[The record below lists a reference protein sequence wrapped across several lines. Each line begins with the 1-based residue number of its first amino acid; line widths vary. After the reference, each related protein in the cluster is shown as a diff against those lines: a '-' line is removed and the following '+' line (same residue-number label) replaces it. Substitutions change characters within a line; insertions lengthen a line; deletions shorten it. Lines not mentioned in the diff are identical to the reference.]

1 MNVRFK
7 DQKTMK
13 HLLAL
18 PLMFLSLSLHAAIPA
33 PPALEASSFALLDYD
48 SGELLAASNADQRVG
63 PASITK
69 VMTAYVVL
77 EEVRQ
82 GRMKLQDTAFVS
94 EKAWRQGIDSSES
107 RMFVQVGTRVG
118 LEELLHGIITQSGN
132 DASVVLAEHVAGSE
146 DAFAELMNQQ
156 AAKLGM
162 KNTHFTNAPGMPDA
176 QHYSTAH
183 DLTLLGRSLIQN
195 FPEEYKW
202 FALPDYTYNGIKQ
215 PNRNLLLK
223 KDPSVDGIKTG
234 HTSEAGYCLLS
245 SAQRDGRRLIAA
257 VMGTKSWAYREQAS
271 LELLNWGFRFFES
284 AQLLGPTKPAGTVKV
299 WKGAAAEVQVG
310 TLKPVAITLPRGEAA
325 RVQASWQ
332 QEGEAVAPFAA
343 GQKLGTLTL
352 TLDGK
357 LLRTEPLV
365 ALQAVEKG
373 GFWRRLIDTIRLWFA

>member
-1 MNVRFK
+1 
-7 DQKTMK
+7 MK

-33 PPALEASSFALLDYD
+33 PPVLEASSFALLDYD
-48 SGELLAASNADQRVG
+48 SGELLAASNPDQRVG

-77 EEVRQ
+77 EEIRQ
-82 GRMKLQDTAFVS
+82 GRMKLEDTAFVS

-107 RMFVQVGTRVG
+107 RMFVQVGTRVP
-118 LEELLHGIITQSGN
+118 LEALLHGVITQSGN

-146 DAFAELMNQQ
+146 EAFAELMNQQ
-156 AAKLGM
+156 AARIGM
-162 KNTHFTNAPGMPDA
+162 KNTHFANAPGMPDP
-176 QHYSTAH
+176 QHYSTAR
-183 DLTLLGRSLIQN
+183 DLTLLGRALIQS
-195 FPEEYKW
+195 FPEQYKW
-202 FALPDYTYNGIKQ
+202 FALPDYTYNGITQ

-234 HTSEAGYCLLS
+234 HTSEAGYCLLA
-245 SAQRDGRRLIAA
+245 SAQRDGRRLISA

-299 WKGAAAEVQVG
+299 WKGAAGEVQVG

-332 QEGEAVAPFAA
+332 QEGEAIAPFAA

-365 ALQAVEKG
+365 ALQDVGKG

>member
-1 MNVRFK
+1 
-7 DQKTMK
+7 MK
-13 HLLAL
+13 PLLAL
-18 PLMFLSLSLHAAIPA
+18 PLLSLSLSLHAAIPA
-33 PPALEASSFALLDYD
+33 PPVLEASSYALLDYD
-48 SGELLAASNADQRVG
+48 SGELLAASNPDQRVG

-77 EEVRQ
+77 EEIRQ
-82 GRMKLQDTAFVS
+82 KRMKLEDTAFVS

-107 RMFVQVGTRVG
+107 RMFVQVGTRVP
-118 LEELLHGIITQSGN
+118 LEALLHGVITQSGN

-146 DAFAELMNQQ
+146 EAFAQLMNQQ
-156 AAKLGM
+156 AAKIGM
-162 KNTHFTNAPGMPDA
+162 KNTHFANAPGMPDP
-176 QHYSTAH
+176 QHYSTAR

-195 FPEEYKW
+195 FPEQYKW
-202 FALPDYTYNGIKQ
+202 FALPDYTYNGITQ

-245 SAQRDGRRLIAA
+245 SANRDGRRLISA

-284 AQLLGPTKPAGTVKV
+284 AQLLGPTKPAGKVRV
-299 WKGAAAEVQVG
+299 WKGKVAEVEVG
-310 TLKPVAITLPRGEAA
+310 TLKPVAITLPRGDAA
-325 RVQASWQ
+325 RVQATWQ
-332 QEGEAVAPFAA
+332 QEGEAIAPFAP

-357 LLRTEPLV
+357 VLRTEPLV
-365 ALQAVEKG
+365 ALTEVPKG

>member
-1 MNVRFK
+1 
-7 DQKTMK
+7 MK
-13 HLLAL
+13 RLLAL
-18 PLMFLSLSLHAAIPA
+18 PLLTLSLSLHAAIPA
-33 PPALEASSFALLDYD
+33 APTLEASSYALLDYD
-48 SGELLAASNADQRVG
+48 SGELLAASNPDQRVG

-77 EEVRQ
+77 EEIRQ
-82 GRMKLQDTAFVS
+82 GRMKLEDTAFVS

-107 RMFVQVGTRVG
+107 RMFVQVGTRVP
-118 LEELLHGIITQSGN
+118 LEALLHGVITQSGN

-156 AAKLGM
+156 AAKIGM
-162 KNTHFTNAPGMPDA
+162 KNTHFANAPGMPDP
-176 QHYSTAH
+176 QHYSTAR

-195 FPEEYKW
+195 FPDQYKW
-202 FALPDYTYNGIKQ
+202 FALPDYTYNGITQ

-234 HTSEAGYCLLS
+234 HTSEAGYCLLA
-245 SAQRDGRRLIAA
+245 SAQRDGRRLISA

-299 WKGAAAEVQVG
+299 WKGAAGEVQVG
-310 TLKPVAITLPRGEAA
+310 TLKPVAITLPRGEAQ

-332 QEGEAVAPFAA
+332 QEGEAIAPFAA

-365 ALQAVEKG
+365 ALQPVEKG

>member
-1 MNVRFK
+1 
-7 DQKTMK
+7 MK

-48 SGELLAASNADQRVG
+48 SGELLAASNPDQRVG

-156 AAKLGM
+156 AGKLGM

-183 DLTLLGRSLIQN
+183 DLTLLGRALIQN
-195 FPEEYKW
+195 FPNEYKW

-310 TLKPVAITLPRGEAA
+310 TLKPVAITLPRGESA

-332 QEGEAVAPFAA
+332 QEGEAIAPFAA

-357 LLRTEPLV
+357 VLRTEPLV
-365 ALQAVEKG
+365 ALQDVEKG

>member
-82 GRMKLQDTAFVS
+82 GRMKLADTAFVS

-183 DLTLLGRSLIQN
+183 DLTLLGRALIQN

-284 AQLLGPTKPAGTVKV
+284 AQLLGPTKPAGSVKV

-332 QEGEAVAPFAA
+332 QEGEAIAPFTA

-352 TLDGK
+352 SLDGK
-357 LLRTEPLV
+357 VLRTEPLV
-365 ALQAVEKG
+365 ALQDVEKG

>member
-1 MNVRFK
+1 
-7 DQKTMK
+7 MK
-13 HLLAL
+13 RLLAL
-18 PLMFLSLSLHAAIPA
+18 PLLSLSLSLHAAIPA
-33 PPALEASSFALLDYD
+33 APTLEASSYALLDYD
-48 SGELLAASNADQRVG
+48 SGELLAASNPDQRVG

-77 EEVRQ
+77 EEIRQ
-82 GRMKLQDTAFVS
+82 GRMKLEDTAFVS

-107 RMFVQVGTRVG
+107 RMFVQVGTRVP
-118 LEELLHGIITQSGN
+118 LEALLHGVITQSGN

-146 DAFAELMNQQ
+146 EAFAELMNQQ
-156 AAKLGM
+156 AARIGM
-162 KNTHFTNAPGMPDA
+162 KNTHFANAPGMPDP
-176 QHYSTAH
+176 QHYSTAR
-183 DLTLLGRSLIQN
+183 DLTLLGRALIQS
-195 FPEEYKW
+195 FPEQYKW
-202 FALPDYTYNGIKQ
+202 FALPDYTYNGITQ

-234 HTSEAGYCLLS
+234 HTSEAGYCLLA
-245 SAQRDGRRLIAA
+245 SAQRDGRRLISA

-299 WKGAAAEVQVG
+299 WKGAAGEVQVG

-332 QEGEAVAPFAA
+332 QEGEAIAPFAA

-365 ALQAVEKG
+365 ALQDVGKG

>member
-1 MNVRFK
+1 
-7 DQKTMK
+7 MK

-48 SGELLAASNADQRVG
+48 SGELLAASNPDQRVG

-146 DAFAELMNQQ
+146 DAFATMMNQQ

-183 DLTLLGRSLIQN
+183 DLTLLGRALIQN
-195 FPEEYKW
+195 FPAEYKW

-332 QEGEAVAPFAA
+332 QEGEAIAPFAA

-357 LLRTEPLV
+357 VLRTEPLV
-365 ALQAVEKG
+365 ALQDVEKG